1 MRKIK
6 KDQYALHF
14 QNKMIGLFL
23 GDTDFSETVLNK
35 IKKIKKKY
43 FIIDFSK
50 NSKFKKNKYSHRIS
64 IGKFGKILDL
74 IKDKKSKKV
83 LFAGKI
89 AKPKFSSLRLDFKGI
104 YYMPGVIKAAKKGD
118 AAIIKAIIKIL
129 NNEGIK
135 VISSISFNPELALK
149 SGNYT
154 KLKPNNKDLVSI
166 KAGIKYFN
174 KLNDLDH
181 VQALIVNDSKI
192 VAKEGREG
200 TRKML
205 AKLKKKTQGMLIKF
219 PKKKQ
224 DLRMDLPTIGL
235 QTLKDCKRY
244 GLKGIILKSKKNI
257 ILEKA
262 KCIHFAN
269 KNRIFIKVI

>member
-1 MRKIK
+1 
-6 KDQYALHF
+6 
-14 QNKMIGLFL
+14 MIGLFL
-23 GDTDFSETVLNK
+23 GDTDFSENVLNK
-35 IKKIKKKY
+35 IKKLKKKY

-104 YYMPGVIKAAKKGD
+104 YYMPGIIKAAKKGD
-118 AAIIKAIIKIL
+118 AAIIKEIIKIL

-135 VISSISFNPELALK
+135 VISSIIFNPELALK

-154 KLKPNNKDLVSI
+154 KLKPNNKDLASI

-192 VAKEGREG
+192 VTKEGREG

>member
-1 MRKIK
+1 
-6 KDQYALHF
+6 
-14 QNKMIGLFL
+14 MIGLFL
-23 GDTDFSETVLNK
+23 GDTDFSENVLNK
-35 IKKIKKKY
+35 IKKLKKKY

-104 YYMPGVIKAAKKGD
+104 YYMPSVIKAAKKGD

-135 VISSISFNPELALK
+135 VISSISFNSELALK

-166 KAGIKYFN
+166 KTGVKYFN
-174 KLNDLDH
+174 TLNDLDH

-269 KNRIFIKVI
+269 KNRIFIKVIWKKYLYLQVNPQVTS